1 MTNPRRARAVAAV
14 CFALSMA
21 GCVSADQFLTGEER
35 PLSPNA
41 LYVKQVPFYP
51 QTQYQC
57 GPASLAT
64 VLNYWGRHVT
74 PEQIAQEIYRP
85 GMKGTLSLDLWQYA
99 KAQDFQAS
107 VRQGSWE
114 FLETQVSRERPIIA
128 FLNLGFR
135 QVPLGHFLVVVGVD
149 PEDKSVIA
157 YSGVEKNQRI
167 PFDRFKKAWE
177 KTNYWSLLIEPQPGP
192 DEGA

>member
-74 PEQIAQEIYRP
+74 PEQIAQEILPR
-85 GMKGTLSLDLWQYA
+85 LS
-99 KAQDFQAS
+99 KTS
-107 VRQGSWE
+107 GSDAN
-114 FLETQVSRERPIIA
+114 RGR
-128 FLNLGFR
+128 R
-135 QVPLGHFLVVVGVD
+135 
-149 PEDKSVIA
+149 
-157 YSGVEKNQRI
+157 
-167 PFDRFKKAWE
+167 
-177 KTNYWSLLIEPQPGP
+177 
-192 DEGA
+192 

>member
-1 MTNPRRARAVAAV
+1 MTNARRARAVVAV

-21 GCVSADQFLTGEER
+21 GCVSAEQFLTGEER
-35 PLSPNA
+35 PLSPSA

>member
-1 MTNPRRARAVAAV
+1 MTNPRRACAVAAV

-74 PEQIAQEIYRP
+74 PEQIAQAIYRP

-177 KTNYWSLLIEPQPGP
+177 KTNYWSLLIEPQPSP

>member
-1 MTNPRRARAVAAV
+1 MTNPRKARAVAAV

>member
-1 MTNPRRARAVAAV
+1 MACKPGVSWASSSAFSSLSFSSCSSSFWPKEPEMTNARRARAVVAV

-21 GCVSADQFLTGEER
+21 GCVSAEQFLTGEER
-35 PLSPNA
+35 PLSPSA

-99 KAQDFQAS
+99 KAQDLQIGRAS
-107 VRQGSWE
+107 C
-114 FLETQVSRERPIIA
+114 RER
-128 FLNLGFR
+128 
-135 QVPLGHFLVVVGVD
+135 V
-149 PEDKSVIA
+149 
-157 YSGVEKNQRI
+157 
-167 PFDRFKKAWE
+167 
-177 KTNYWSLLIEPQPGP
+177 
-192 DEGA
+192 

>member
-1 MTNPRRARAVAAV
+1 MTNARRARAVVAV

-21 GCVSADQFLTGEER
+21 GCVSAEQFLTGEER
-35 PLSPNA
+35 PLSPSA
-41 LYVKQVPFYP
+41 FYVKQVPFYP

-149 PEDKSVIA
+149 PDNKSVIA

-167 PFDRFKKAWE
+167 PFDRFKEAWE

>member
-1 MTNPRRARAVAAV
+1 M
-14 CFALSMA
+14 
-21 GCVSADQFLTGEER
+21 
-35 PLSPNA
+35 
-41 LYVKQVPFYP
+41 
-51 QTQYQC
+51 
-57 GPASLAT
+57 
-64 VLNYWGRHVT
+64 
-74 PEQIAQEIYRP
+74 
-85 GMKGTLSLDLWQYA
+85 
-99 KAQDFQAS
+99 
-107 VRQGSWE
+107 
-114 FLETQVSRERPIIA
+114 QVSRERPIIA

>member
-14 CFALSMA
+14 CFALSVT
-21 GCVSADQFLTGEER
+21 GCVSAEQFLTAEER

-167 PFDRFKKAWE
+167 PFDRFKEAWE

>member
-1 MTNPRRARAVAAV
+1 MNARGARAVAAV
-14 CFALSMA
+14 CFSLSMA
-21 GCVSADQFLTGEER
+21 GCVSADQFLRGEER

-41 LYVKQVPFYP
+41 LYV
-51 QTQYQC
+51 
-57 GPASLAT
+57 
-64 VLNYWGRHVT
+64 
-74 PEQIAQEIYRP
+74 
-85 GMKGTLSLDLWQYA
+85 WQYA

-167 PFDRFKKAWE
+167 PFDRFKEAWE

>member
-1 MTNPRRARAVAAV
+1 MTNARRARAVVAV

-21 GCVSADQFLTGEER
+21 GCVSAEQFLTGEER
-35 PLSPNA
+35 PLSPSA
-41 LYVKQVPFYP
+41 FYVKQVPFYP

>member
-1 MTNPRRARAVAAV
+1 MNARGARAVAAV
-14 CFALSMA
+14 CFSLSMA
-21 GCVSADQFLTGEER
+21 GCVSADQFLRGEER

-167 PFDRFKKAWE
+167 PFDRFKEAWE